1 MDNEKLENILNDNK
15 YDHVFHSSIMLS
27 CQYLTRMNLL
37 KKI

>member
-27 CQYLTRMNLL
+27 CQYFDEDEFIE
-37 KKI
+37 KI